1 MCCVWLIYLFIC
13 LPCLWH
19 ERVEGRSPAVL
30 HKLTITWKRI
40 FKLHIWQNSNSQL
53 WVLKIPSIEWLCGHK
68 TPQHYL
74 SSEQGLA
81 VKQRI
86 YCKYKLMSI
95 IIQIKSFLKARICCV
110 SQKKNGCI
118 LSFLSSAVSHASQ
131 NLGLFTSWI
140 LKGTNIMFSFLFYV
154 NPVF

>member
-1 MCCVWLIYLFIC
+1 M
-13 LPCLWH
+13 
-19 ERVEGRSPAVL
+19 
-30 HKLTITWKRI
+30 
-40 FKLHIWQNSNSQL
+40 
-53 WVLKIPSIEWLCGHK
+53 LKIPSIEWLCGHK
-68 TPQHYL
+68 TPQYCL

-118 LSFLSSAVSHASQ
+118 LSFLSFAVSHASQ
-131 NLGLFTSWI
+131 NLGSFTSWI
-140 LKGTNIMFSFLFYV
+140 LKSTNIMFCFLFFLQLVTQISLYWV
-154 NPVF
+154 QVLKKKPLLKTLFTFATLRSAHKFTKMHKCNQKQLIHIS